1 MITVQQLRRAKGIEG
16 YYESALS
23 EGASEYY
30 ASQRGVWYGKGAAR
44 IQLPGDFTEE
54 EIRVFCKR
62 TAQINELEETHRSEL
77 QKRTDAIVRAGAK
90 RGVPIDYEST
100 YQSELAKMS
109 AELREAKRIS
119 RKPTS
124 AVTTARHS
132 ASWLKATMWAWRR
145 FPAFRRR

>member
-16 YYESALS
+16 YYASALS

-44 IQLPGDFTEE
+44 IQLPGDFTEG

-77 QKRTDAIVRAGAK
+77 QKRTTLLYGQALSVVCRLTTRA
-90 RGVPIDYEST
+90 PIS
-100 YQSELAKMS
+100 LNWP
-109 AELREAKRIS
+109 R
-119 RKPTS
+119 
-124 AVTTARHS
+124 
-132 ASWLKATMWAWRR
+132 
-145 FPAFRRR
+145 